1 MFLDFCCRCHF
12 ITGCF
17 LIFVCRIFLYADASW
32 LWYSLMFC
40 IRIFHY
46 FVTMCCFT
54 SRYSMTLVQCVI
66 LYPNIPWLW
75 YNVLFYI
82 PIFCDFV
89 IMCCFTSRYSMTLLL
104 CVVLYPDIPWLC
116 YYVLFYIRC
125 VLTKIRSFDDTI
137 HLISQLSCWLEWL
150 IRLISF
156 NSLSKFLFMCGVRF
170 FQA

>member
-104 CVVLYPDIPWLC
+104 CVVLYPDIPWLVTMC
-116 YYVLFYIRC
+116 CFISGVSWQRSGHLMIR
-125 VLTKIRSFDDTI
+125 F
-137 HLISQLSCWLEWL
+137 
-150 IRLISF
+150 ISF
-156 NSLSKFLFMCGVRF
+156 HSYHVD
-170 FQA
+170 